1 VNEESLKP
9 SILSSEKVA
18 CSDSPV
24 VRRDI
29 VMVRPLMGT
38 GSGVLITKL
47 GGCAQKE
54 NNAFF
59 AMRQKR
65 QASRIRLKVLRE
77 NKRGDEASDD

>member
-1 VNEESLKP
+1 
-9 SILSSEKVA
+9 
-18 CSDSPV
+18 
-24 VRRDI
+24 
-29 VMVRPLMGT
+29 MGT